1 MYLKEA
7 HRPRAVKGEY
17 RLRAMRPEEG
27 STMDRYEQAAHAAI
41 MRALREAG
49 VKADVLIGY
58 CIEVGLEAF
67 RADLAATSCPKGAS
81 V

>member
-1 MYLKEA
+1 
-7 HRPRAVKGEY
+7 
-17 RLRAMRPEEG
+17 
-27 STMDRYEQAAHAAI
+27 MDRYEQAAHAAI